1 MRKRLSRRLLGVIIC
16 AGALLASACG
26 SSNEDVAQLESQIA
40 ELESQVSALS
50 AGSSTTLGEDQSEL
64 ESASPSTTVVSAP
77 LTSAVATSTTAA
89 ELPAGMPGQWYGIRH
104 DVDANVASV
113 EELDG
118 STGSTTR
125 TIRSTEILVCLDDA
139 PDGSCLVY
147 ADVWV
152 PLTIDV
158 TGDLI
163 GLGMCCE
170 PVIGS
175 SLLLNRTSGEQLLYL
190 LGSEIA
196 LRSAEDWVV
205 TVDYS
210 VGGYYLKSVADG
222 SGSTLPVAAGEGE
235 GVAWSR
241 DGSLLAF
248 ESDQGITVGFFE
260 AGELIDVGPELVPPA
275 GYRWTKPV
283 FQLSGNV
290 VVAQD
295 ALDGSGPS
303 QGVVLDRSVFGGM
316 AGTLVA
322 GEFGYGGTITHQDYD
337 ESGRFLIYVL
347 DDGRVLWQGIG
358 LTGELAPAGSGFVA
372 AAW

>member
-1 MRKRLSRRLLGVIIC
+1 MRNRPLRRVLAVVVC
-16 AGALLASACG
+16 AGALLATACG
-26 SSNEDVAQLESQIA
+26 ASSEEVAQLESDIA

-50 AGSSTTLGEDQSEL
+50 AESSTTLVEESSEL
-64 ESASPSTTVVSAP
+64 DSASPSTTTVADTS
-77 LTSAVATSTTAA
+77 TSAVVTSTTAP
-89 ELPAGMPGQWYGIRH
+89 ELPAGMPGQWYGVRH
-104 DVDANVASV
+104 DIDANVASV
-113 EELDG
+113 EEIDG

-147 ADVWV
+147 ADAWV

-158 TGDLI
+158 SEGLI

-170 PVIGS
+170 PVMGS
-175 SLLLNRTSGEQLLYL
+175 SLLLNRASGEQLLYL
-190 LGSEIA
+190 NGSEIA
-196 LRSAEDWVV
+196 LRPAENWLV
-205 TVDYS
+205 TVDYG

-222 SGSTLPVAAGEGE
+222 SGSTFPVAAGEGE

-248 ESDQGITVGFFE
+248 ETDAGITIGFFD

-303 QGVVLDRSVFGGM
+303 QGVVLDRSVFAGM

-347 DDGRVLWQGIG
+347 DDGRVLWQGTG

>member
-1 MRKRLSRRLLGVIIC
+1 MRNRPLRRLLAVVVCVGTS
-16 AGALLASACG
+16 LATACG
-26 SSNEDVAQLESQIA
+26 SSSEEVAQLESAIA
-40 ELESQVSALS
+40 ELETQVSVLS
-50 AGSSTTLGEDQSEL
+50 AESSTTLAEDPSEL
-64 ESASPSTTVVSAP
+64 DGESPSTTTVADTS
-77 LTSAVATSTTAA
+77 TSAVVTSTTAP
-89 ELPAGMPGQWYGIRH
+89 ELPAGMPGQWYAVRH
-104 DVDANVASV
+104 DMDANVASV
-113 EELDG
+113 EEIDG
-118 STGSTTR
+118 STGSTAR
-125 TIRSTEILVCLDDA
+125 TIRSSEILACLDDA

-147 ADVWV
+147 ADAWV

-158 TGDLI
+158 SEDLI

-175 SLLLNRTSGEQLLYL
+175 SLLLNRASGEELLYL
-190 LGSEIA
+190 NGSEIA
-196 LRSAEDWVV
+196 LRPAENWLV
-205 TVDYS
+205 TVDYA

-222 SGSTLPVAAGEGE
+222 SGSTFPVAAGEGE

-248 ESDQGITVGFFE
+248 ETDAGITIGFFE

-303 QGVVLDRSVFGGM
+303 QGVVLDRSVFAGM

-347 DDGRVLWQGIG
+347 DDGRVLWQGTG